1 MKRRK
6 KIRTIK
12 TKKFWLSIIALVVI
26 IDAMYVLMLPQG
38 AARFAILRSGHPI
51 AALTLSITTEGYPH
65 ELEDGQ
71 IGYVLVDAPYDR
83 EQGDV
88 MDTWM
93 VYRHGMIYVGE
104 YDTR

>member
-1 MKRRK
+1 RRK

-12 TKKFWLSIIALVVI
+12 AKKFWLSSIAVVVI
-26 IDAMYVLMLPQG
+26 MDAMYVLMLPQG
-38 AARFAILRSGHPI
+38 AARGAILRSGHPI
-51 AALTLSITTEGYPH
+51 GAVTLSITTEGYAD
-65 ELEDGQ
+65 EMEDGK
-71 IGYVLVDAPYDR
+71 IGYVLEDEPYER